1 MKNKNTTNR
10 KYILVTLSHTEKRQ
24 VSPIMALDR
33 IRKKFQC
40 VAVVIAQETHNTQGI
55 HYHIAIISK
64 NASKNNATRIIRS
77 IFPEFEGRQCE
88 VRYHKGWGT
97 MCTYVTKED
106 KEPLV
111 WGEYTKN
118 DILSVAEN
126 TKKKRKNTITPP
138 RVIIEK
144 IEKCEEWIDVYQD
157 EILKEKLLTAY
168 SNMRRIHEDME
179 LIKMRR
185 TSIGE
190 KIVEYLNEKKWPEE
204 YTPEEIK
211 EKYILIDWVACQLAF
226 QRPIKTKQLFIY
238 GEPSTQKTLILNF
251 IAKVLRVY
259 FASSRINDFAG
270 ADNYYDLWV
279 FDEFHEPEDTTGY
292 TYDRMSTDASA
303 YANTLL
309 KVLDGQE
316 CRLDSKYGKIY
327 NKKVNVPVIMVA
339 NKLTRRIREKGPMQ
353 ERFIRMRFITNIQE
367 IQEER
372 IIATL
377 WGCIKRRVCMN
388 IQNQDNQE
396 GNTKVDMNIKYNNA
410 IMVRQLRRDERK
422 FQSCTIEG
430 EQMTGK
436 KEQDT
441 YYQRERGI
449 QNLFKNNYTYWKIEI
464 KEEHI
469 RGEILSLINFAII
482 PLNKRPEEKKQNV
495 NTEEKLGVFD
505 DEREGADFTIYRN
518 YQNEEKDCI
527 MWPIYAQN
535 IAKKKGESITIKL
548 TLKKKIAQDTEEE
561 EEETQEEEEKK
572 EEKKEKKMWKLYLG
586 PLGENPGKWD
596 EED

>member
-1 MKNKNTTNR
+1 MKKKNTTTR
-10 KYILVTLSHTEKRQ
+10 RYILVTLSHTERRE

-33 IRKKFQC
+33 IRRKFEC
-40 VAVVIAQETHNTQGI
+40 VAVIIAQEKHETQGI

-97 MCTYVTKED
+97 MCAYVTKED

-118 DILSVAEN
+118 DILTVAEN
-126 TKKKRKNTITPP
+126 TKKKRKNNITPP
-138 RVIIEK
+138 GIIIEK
-144 IEKCEEWIDVYQD
+144 LEKCEEWIDVYQD
-157 EILKEKLLTAY
+157 ETLKERLLTAY
-168 SNMRRIHEDME
+168 NNMKKIHEDIE

-185 TSIGE
+185 TNIGE
-190 KIVEYLNEKKWPEE
+190 KLVKYLNEKQWPEE

-211 EKYILIDWVACQLAF
+211 EKYILIDWIACQLVF

-238 GEPSTQKTLILNF
+238 GAPSTQKTLILHF

-292 TYDRMSTDASA
+292 AYDRTSADASA

-339 NKLTRRIREKGPMQ
+339 NKLTRRIREGGPMQ
-353 ERFIRMRFITNIQE
+353 ERFIRIRFMTNIQE
-367 IQEER
+367 IKEER

-377 WGCIKRRVCMN
+377 WGCIKRRICAN
-388 IQNQDNQE
+388 IEKQKGSE
-396 GNTKVDMNIKYNNA
+396 KADMNIKYNNT
-410 IMVRQLRRDERK
+410 IMLRQIRKDQKK
-422 FQSCTIEG
+422 FQSCTTEKEEI
-430 EQMTGK
+430 TGREEK
-436 KEQDT
+436 ST
-441 YYQRERGI
+441 YYQKDRREEI
-449 QNLFKNNYTYWKIEI
+449 LFKTNYSYWQIKI

-469 RGEILSLINFAII
+469 RGEMLSLINYAII
-482 PLNKRPEEKKQNV
+482 PLNKRLEEKRQKV
-495 NTEEKLGVFD
+495 NTEEKLGVFED
-505 DEREGADFTIYRN
+505 GREGADFTVYRN
-518 YQNEEKDCI
+518 YQNEKNDY
-527 MWPIYAQN
+527 MVWPIYAQN
-535 IAKKKGESITIKL
+535 IEKKKGKAITIKL
-548 TLKKKIAQDTEEE
+548 KVEEE
-561 EEETQEEEEKK
+561 QTKETQEEV
-572 EEKKEKKMWKLYLG
+572 KEKKKKIGKEQENKPWKLYLG
-586 PLGENPGKWD
+586 PLGEKAGQWD